1 MLALGE
7 DVVVGVKPW
16 PLLSLLGLLGLG
28 PPKVGSQ
35 AAVSSCP
42 AVPWPMAA
50 RGGHGCVAN
59 RHNFK

>member
-7 DVVVGVKPW
+7 DMLVAVKPL
-16 PLLSLLGLLGLG
+16 PFLSLLGPLGLG

-35 AAVSSCP
+35 AAVSSSL
-42 AVPWPMAA
+42 AVPWPRAA
-50 RGGHGCVAN
+50 RGGQGCIAN